1 MPIKRQLCAH
11 GLKVFGMGDVS
22 DFLYENFFNSI
33 LINSVIYVFDIGLK
47 VHSIVLLNIFNKM
60 YLHLLKMHLD
70 ML

>member
-1 MPIKRQLCAH
+1 MCPWFK
-11 GLKVFGMGDVS
+11 GLWDGDVS

-70 ML
+70 LL